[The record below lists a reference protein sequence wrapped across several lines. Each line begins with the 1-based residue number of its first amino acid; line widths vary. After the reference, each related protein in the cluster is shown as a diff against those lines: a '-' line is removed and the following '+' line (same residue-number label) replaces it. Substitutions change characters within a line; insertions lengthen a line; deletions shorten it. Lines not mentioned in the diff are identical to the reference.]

1 MSSFRILAQVQADQT
16 PSGEENGRGHPR
28 YHPFIPSPSASAAS
42 STVTVLTSSN
52 DSTGLIPLLSART
65 AHRGRPRIQTHIPK
79 AYPHASIQG
88 VPNTNTSKHRL
99 YNKTLKMTA
108 SRQKE
113 LNMLVATPQG
123 PDFKQVKTPEF
134 DLDIRTNET
143 IQDEKV
149 NDNDRE
155 EDSPANK
162 VTFVGIL
169 PQVSYFQDKDI
180 SQGSGFDFV
189 GKRTPSFLH
198 SRDVSPTEL

>member
-1 MSSFRILAQVQADQT
+1 MKRSKERHILKTPQT

-65 AHRGRPRIQTHIPK
+65 AHRPRPRIQSHIPK
-79 AYPHASIQG
+79 AYPHNSIQSA
-88 VPNTNTSKHRL
+88 PNTNTNTSKHRL

-113 LNMLVATPQG
+113 LNMLVAIPQG
-123 PDFKQVKTPEF
+123 PDLKQVKTPEF
-134 DLDIRTNET
+134 DLDVRTNET

-155 EDSPANK
+155 EDRPANK
-162 VTFVGIL
+162 VTFIGIL
-169 PQVSYFQDKDI
+169 PQDKDI
-180 SQGSGFDFV
+180 SQKSSFDFV
-189 GKRTPSFLH
+189 GKRTQSPSTLW
-198 SRDVSPTEL
+198 RRIAD